1 MGKGTCVPNG
11 VMEWLVSVDDHVVEP
26 PGVWRDRV
34 PARYRDAAPRVVT
47 EKDGTEVWVY
57 QGIKG
62 QTGSAM
68 NATVHRSKEQ
78 ISLDGLTYAEMAP
91 GCWDPVAR
99 LEDMDTAGVLASL
112 NFPSAPRF
120 CGQLFWEGEDKEL
133 GLVCVQAWNDWMNDE
148 WCGAAP
154 GRYIPLML
162 IPLWDPQRAA
172 REVERMAAKGVRA
185 LAFSESPTPLGLPDI
200 HDASGYWDPV
210 WAACNETGVVVCMHI
225 GSSSVMP
232 KISENAPFVA
242 NMAWGEIGR

>member
-133 GLVCVQAWNDWMNDE
+133 GLVCA
-148 WCGAAP
+148 G
-154 GRYIPLML
+154 
-162 IPLWDPQRAA
+162 
-172 REVERMAAKGVRA
+172 VERLDERRMVRRRA
-185 LAFSESPTPLGLPDI
+185 RSLHPADADPAVGPA
-200 HDASGYWDPV
+200 ASGRRGRAHGGQGGTGPGLLGEPDP
-210 WAACNETGVVVCMHI
+210 ARPAGHPRRQRLLGPGV
-225 GSSSVMP
+225 
-232 KISENAPFVA
+232 
-242 NMAWGEIGR
+242 GRLQR